1 MSGRG
6 IMNIKQATQNAR
18 GVGRHLSMRREMHEL
33 LREFV
38 GGKLDATEVHRMAGL
53 PWDIILMVADAEL
66 SRGRPPAVKDI
77 HLGLGV
83 PKATVLRTLSR
94 LEELGVIERRR
105 DTVDSR
111 RTFVGLMPAFR
122 DRFVDRF
129 VEAEEST
136 GVDPRSHRGFGN
148 DQSRRQ

>member
-1 MSGRG
+1 MRPRD
-6 IMNIKQATQNAR
+6 MNIKQATQNAR
-18 GVGRHLSMRREMHEL
+18 GVGQHLAMRREMHEL

-38 GGKLDATEVHRMAGL
+38 GDRLDATELHRMAGL

-94 LEELGVIERRR
+94 LEDLNIIERRR

-111 RTFVGLMPAFR
+111 RTFVSLIPAFR

-129 VEAEEST
+129 AETAEST
-136 GVDPRSHRGFGN
+136 SFDPRSRDGFDKG
-148 DQSRRQ
+148 QSWR

>member
-1 MSGRG
+1 
-6 IMNIKQATQNAR
+6 MNIKQTTQNAR
-18 GVGRHLSMRREMHEL
+18 GVGQHLSMRREMHEL

-38 GGKLDATEVHRMAGL
+38 GDQLDATELHRMAGL

-94 LEELGVIERRR
+94 LETLNIVERRR

-111 RTFVGLMPAFR
+111 RTFVNLVPAFR

-129 VEAEEST
+129 VEVEAST
-136 GVDPRSHRGFGN
+136 VFDP
-148 DQSRRQ
+148 QRRRAFEKDHSWQQ

>member
-1 MSGRG
+1 
-6 IMNIKQATQNAR
+6 MNVKHTTQNAG
-18 GVGRHLSMRREMHEL
+18 GVGPHLSLRNEMYEL
-33 LREFV
+33 LREVV
-38 GGKLDATEVHRMAGL
+38 GDRLDATELHRMAGL

-94 LEELGVIERRR
+94 LEELDIIERRR

-111 RTFVGLMPAFR
+111 RTFVGLLPGFR
-122 DRFVDRF
+122 DRFIARL
-129 VEAEEST
+129 VEPAEASAI
-136 GVDPRSHRGFGN
+136 DPSGRHIFEKT
-148 DQSRRQ
+148 QSWR

>member
-1 MSGRG
+1 
-6 IMNIKQATQNAR
+6 
-18 GVGRHLSMRREMHEL
+18 MRREMHEL
-33 LREFV
+33 LQEFV
-38 GGKLDATEVHRMAGL
+38 GERLDATELHRMAGL

-94 LEELGVIERRR
+94 LETLSIVERRR

-111 RTFVGLMPAFR
+111 RTFVNLVPAFR

-129 VEAEEST
+129 VDVEAST
-136 GVDPRSHRGFGN
+136 AFDPQGRRGFDK
-148 DQSRRQ
+148 DQSWRQ

>member
-1 MSGRG
+1 
-6 IMNIKQATQNAR
+6 
-18 GVGRHLSMRREMHEL
+18 MRREMHEL
-33 LREFV
+33 LQEFV
-38 GGKLDATEVHRMAGL
+38 GEQLDATELHRMAGL

-94 LEELGVIERRR
+94 LETLNIVERRR

-111 RTFVGLMPAFR
+111 RTFVNLVAAFR

-129 VEAEEST
+129 VDVEAST
-136 GVDPRSHRGFGN
+136 VFDPHGRRGF
-148 DQSRRQ
+148 DKDPSWRQ